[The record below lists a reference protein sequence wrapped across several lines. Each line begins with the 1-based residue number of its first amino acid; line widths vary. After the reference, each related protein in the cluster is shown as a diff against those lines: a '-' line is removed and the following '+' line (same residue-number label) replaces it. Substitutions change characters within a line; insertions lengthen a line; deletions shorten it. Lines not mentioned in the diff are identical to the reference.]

1 MSLKIYNTLAK
12 KKEAFVPLDPAHV
25 KMYVCGPTVY
35 NYAHVGNARP
45 VVVFDLLARLLRHD
59 YPKLTYARNI
69 TDIDDKIIAAAQET
83 GEDIS
88 VITEKYTRI
97 YEEDM
102 GALNAELPD
111 ERPKAT
117 DYIPQMIH
125 MVETLI
131 EKGHAY
137 AADGHVLFNV
147 PSMENYGE
155 LSNRTLDEL
164 IAGAR
169 VEVASYKK
177 DPTDFV
183 LWKPSSDEQPG
194 WDSPWGRGRPGW
206 HLECSCMIED
216 VLGETIDIHGGGLDL
231 IFPHHENEIAQSR
244 CAHGGA
250 PLANYWMHNGY
261 LTVEGEKMS
270 KSLGN
275 FITVHELLEE
285 GVKGEAIRM
294 ALLSAHYRQPL
305 DFSRSGI
312 EQAKKQLDR
321 WYRLTEGVEASEAD
335 IPEEFLEALRDDLNT
350 PKAIAV
356 LNGLAKEEKAK
367 ELKAAAN
374 LFGLLLDQDWFG
386 RKEYISE
393 PEKAEIITTGGQP
406 TSELVR
412 SGSAKHSAGFNSSAK
427 GSATFTNE
435 SIEKMI
441 AERAEAKKNKD
452 FARADEIRAD
462 LAEKGIKLLDGPDG
476 TTWERQ

>member
-1 MSLKIYNTLAK
+1 MTLRIYNTLTK
-12 KKEAFVPLDPAHV
+12 KKEEFKPLDPAHV

-69 TDIDDKIIAAAQET
+69 TDIDDKIIEAARES

-88 VITEKYTRI
+88 AITEKYTRI

-117 DYIPQMIH
+117 QYIPQMIR

-131 EKGHAY
+131 DKGHAY
-137 AADGHVLFNV
+137 EADGHVLFNV

-183 LWKPSSDEQPG
+183 LWKPSADDQPG

-244 CAHGGA
+244 CAHDGA

-335 IPEEFLEALRDDLNT
+335 IPEEFLAALRDDLNT

-356 LNGLAKEEKAK
+356 LNALAKEEKAA

-374 LFGLLLDQDWFG
+374 LFGLLLDPDWFKVEVAEG
-386 RKEYISE
+386 AISDE
-393 PEKAEIITTGGQP
+393 DIQTLI
-406 TSELVR
+406 V
-412 SGSAKHSAGFNSSAK
+412 
-427 GSATFTNE
+427 
-435 SIEKMI
+435 
-441 AERAEAKKNKD
+441 ERADAKKNKD
-452 FARADEIRAD
+452 FARADQIRD
-462 LAEKGIKLLDGPDG
+462 ELAAEGIILKDGPDG

>member
-1 MSLKIYNTLAK
+1 MKLFNTLTK
-12 KKEAFVPLDPAHV
+12 KKEDFVPLDPHHV

-59 YPKLTYARNI
+59 FPKVTYARNI
-69 TDIDDKIIAAAQET
+69 TDIDDKIITASQET

-88 VITEKYTRI
+88 AITTKYTRI

-111 ERPKAT
+111 LRPRAT
-117 DYIPQMIH
+117 DYIPQMIA
-125 MVETLI
+125 MIETLI
-131 EKGHAY
+131 DKGYAY
-137 AADGHVLFNV
+137 VADGHVLFHV

-155 LSNRTLDEL
+155 LSGRNREEM

-169 VEVASYKK
+169 VEVAPYKK
-177 DPTDFV
+177 DASDFV
-183 LWKPSSDEQPG
+183 LWKPSRADQPG

-216 VLGETIDIHGGGLDL
+216 TLGETIDIHGGGLDL

-250 PLANYWMHNGY
+250 ALARYWVHNGY

-285 GVKGEAIRM
+285 GVRGEAIRL

-305 DFSRSGI
+305 DFSRDGI
-312 EQAKKQLDR
+312 DQAKKQLDR
-321 WYRLTEGVEASEAD
+321 WYRLTEGVEATEED
-335 IPEEFLEALRDDLNT
+335 IPEDFLEALRDDLNT

-356 LNGLAKEEKAK
+356 LSALAREGKVK

-374 LFGLLLDQDWFG
+374 MFGLLHQDDWFTM
-386 RKEYISE
+386 
-393 PEKAEIITTGGQP
+393 AGG
-406 TSELVR
+406 ED
-412 SGSAKHSAGFNSSAK
+412 A
-427 GSATFTNE
+427 
-435 SIEKMI
+435 IEEVEVNRLI
-441 AERAEAKKNKD
+441 EERAEAKKNKD
-452 FARADEIRAD
+452 FVTADRIRD
-462 LAEKGIKLLDGPDG
+462 ELAAQGVILKDGPDG
-476 TTWERQ
+476 TTWERK